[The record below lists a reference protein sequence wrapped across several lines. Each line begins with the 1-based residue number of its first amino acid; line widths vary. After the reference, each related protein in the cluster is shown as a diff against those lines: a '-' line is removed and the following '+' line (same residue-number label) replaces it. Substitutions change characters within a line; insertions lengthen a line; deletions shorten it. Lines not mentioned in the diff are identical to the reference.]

1 MVIDYSRVLEWY
13 RAGGNIIQMLT
24 EQYSDELSKS
34 EMIKIAYDLQ
44 AGEYVKKALAN
55 PEDERG
61 RAEAFAKVINGLDGI
76 DSMLDAGVGEATS
89 LTAIMK
95 HLNDTPKTVRGF
107 DISLSRLA
115 FARKFTNE
123 HLPFIPEFAVGNMHN
138 APLLDESCDL
148 VYTVHALEPNGGN
161 EAALLKELYRI
172 TGKYL
177 VLFEP
182 SYELGGE
189 KSRQH
194 MDKHNYVKGLLEHA
208 RGLGGKVIEYKML
221 FDGNSKSDNNTAVM
235 VIEKPRK
242 PAADNTSDGRVGWGC
257 PVSNQRLINIKGCYY
272 SPESALAYPVI
283 HGIPI
288 LLKEHSVLASY
299 LSEF

>member
-1 MVIDYSRVLEWY
+1 MVVDYSRVLEWY
-13 RAGGNIIQMLT
+13 SAGGNIIQMLT

-34 EMIKIAYDLQ
+34 EIIKIAYDLQ

-55 PEDERG
+55 PDDERG

-95 HLNDTPKTVRGF
+95 HLNEPPKTVRGF

-123 HLPFIPEFAVGNMHN
+123 HLPFIPEFAVGDMYN

-161 EAALLKELYRI
+161 EAALLSELYRI

-208 RGLGGKVIEYKML
+208 RRLGGKVIEYKML
-221 FDGNSKSDNNTAVM
+221 FDSNSKSYNNTAVM

-242 PAADNTSDGRVGWGC
+242 PTADNTSHGRVGWGC

-283 HGIPI
+283 DGIPI

-299 LSEF
+299 LSKF